1 MSCYPL
7 FNSTRKGIILAGG
20 SGSRL
25 SPITTSVSK
34 QLLPVYD
41 KPMIYYPLSTL
52 MLAGIR
58 DVLII
63 TKPNDKE
70 SFQTLLGNG
79 NRWGINISYEV
90 QLYPNGIAQA
100 FLTGENFLGNSRSV
114 LILGDNLFHGNEL
127 ISQLEIASSFSSGS
141 TVFAYK
147 VIDPERY
154 GVIEFDEKGKALSIE
169 EKPINP
175 LSNYAITGL
184 YFYDETVVDRAKL
197 VKASKRGEL
206 EITSINQ
213 AYLNEGKLNVVPFGR
228 GMTWLDTGTIDSLH
242 QAGAYIRTLEERQ
255 GLKICCPEEIAWRF
269 GWINDD
275 DLAKLSESHMRSG
288 YGDYLLKL
296 LSESASERK
305 MNEHSS
311 SLNK

>member
-1 MSCYPL
+1 M
-7 FNSTRKGIILAGG
+7 FKSTRKGIILAGG
-20 SGSRL
+20 TGSRL

-58 DVLII
+58 DILII
-63 TKPNDKE
+63 TKPNDKD
-70 SFQTLLGNG
+70 SFEYLLGNG

-90 QLYPNGIAQA
+90 QPYPNGIAEA
-100 FLTGENFLGNSRSV
+100 FLTGEYFIGNSKSV
-114 LILGDNLFHGNEL
+114 LVLGDNLFHGNEL
-127 ISQLEIASSFSSGS
+127 ISQLEIASSCSSGS

-154 GVIEFDEKGKALSIE
+154 GVIEFDEQGKALSIE

-184 YFYDETVVDRAKL
+184 YFYDETVIDRAKK
-197 VKASKRGEL
+197 VKASSRGEL
-206 EITSINQ
+206 EITTINQ

-242 QAGAYIRTLEERQ
+242 QAGSYIRTLEERQ
-255 GLKICCPEEIAWRF
+255 GLKICCPEEIAWRLR
-269 GWINDD
+269 WIDD
-275 DLAKLSESHMRSG
+275 DQLAKLSEPHIKSG
-288 YGDYLLKL
+288 YGNYLLKL
-296 LSESASERK
+296 LSESTSERK
-305 MNEHSS
+305 MNEHSIY
-311 SLNK
+311 LNK

>member
-1 MSCYPL
+1 MI
-7 FNSTRKGIILAGG
+7 STNRKGIILAGG
-20 SGSRL
+20 FGDRL
-25 SPITTSVSK
+25 SPLTTSISK

-63 TKPNDKE
+63 TKPNDQK
-70 SFQTLLGNG
+70 SFEYLLGNG
-79 NRWGINISYEV
+79 QAWGINISYEV
-90 QLYPNGIAQA
+90 QSYPKGIAEA
-100 FLTGENFLGNSRSV
+100 FLIGENFIGTSKSV

-127 ISQLEIASSFSSGS
+127 ISKLQVANNCSSGS
-141 TVFAYK
+141 TVFAYQ

-154 GVIEFDEKGKALSIE
+154 GVIEFNDKGKAISIV
-169 EKPINP
+169 EKPHDPIT
-175 LSNYAITGL
+175 NYAVTGL
-184 YFYDETVVDRAKL
+184 YFYDETVIDRAKGI
-197 VKASKRGEL
+197 KISGRGEL

-213 AYLNEGKLNVVPFGR
+213 TYLDEGKLNVISFGR

-242 QAGAYIRTLEERQ
+242 QAGSYIRTLEERQ

-269 GWINDD
+269 GWIDD
-275 DLAKLSESHMRSG
+275 GQLEKISKSYLRSG

-296 LSESASERK
+296 LSESKNERK
-305 MNEHSS
+305 MHEVSTF
-311 SLNK
+311 LNK